1 MRVGILFVIF
11 VMVVSGCA
19 LHLRISNIKD
29 SPQKYQDRQVV
40 IKGKVVETLSI
51 PFVQKGMY
59 QIGDGTGTIWVMSQ
73 ERMPSRGEKVA
84 VKGKVKTGFTVGERT
99 FGTVIIEGD
108 E

>member
-1 MRVGILFVIF
+1 MKVGVLFVIF

-29 SPQKYQDRQVV
+29 KPQKYQDRQVV

-59 QIGDGTGTIWVMSQ
+59 QVNDGTGRIWVISQ

-84 VKGKVKTGFTVGERT
+84 VKGKVKTVFTISERA
-99 FGTVIIEGD
+99 FGTVIIEG
-108 E
+108 EE